1 MKKATLST
9 IFNIEKGTL
18 QSTKNEAGDYHFI
31 TASSEWKTHNKY
43 EYDCEAIVVAV
54 SASGSLGRVHYV
66 RDKFIASD
74 LCFVLTV
81 KDDYRQKVNPLYY
94 FYLLSGQQKELI
106 ALAKGAAKKSIN
118 KKDFSNYEV
127 MLPSFEQQNEI
138 AQKFLKAKD
147 LITSLL
153 FCTTK
158 AENDVECL
166 QSLMRNKITVPVS
179 QITSPLAISSFLVRN
194 KNTITVDDDKTYKR
208 LTIRMHAKGV
218 AERDTLTGVKIGTK
232 RQYVVSAGQLV
243 ISKID
248 ARQGAFGIVPPDC
261 DGAITT
267 ADFLSFNIDRDVIL
281 PEVLNELLQ
290 SKHIAELFQKSSQG
304 ATNRKRFNEKVF
316 LSQIIDVPNQNEQKA
331 MMRKFALL
339 SELKNKLSI
348 SGDATNTLYK
358 KQLQAIQI

>member
-1 MKKATLST
+1 MKKVTLST

-18 QSTKNEAGDYHFI
+18 QSTKNEVGDYHFI
-31 TASSEWKTHNKY
+31 TASSDWKTHKKY
-43 EYDCEAIVVAV
+43 AYDCEAIVVAV

-66 RDKFIASD
+66 KDKFIASD

-81 KDDYRQKVNPLYY
+81 KDDYRLKVNPLYY
-94 FYLLSGQQKELI
+94 FYLLSGQQNELI
-106 ALAKGAAKKSIN
+106 TLAKGAAKKSIN

-127 MLPSFEQQNEI
+127 VLPSLEQQNEL
-138 AQKFLKAKD
+138 AQKFSKTKE
-147 LITSLL
+147 LITNLL
-153 FCTTK
+153 SCTTK
-158 AENDVECL
+158 IENEVEYL
-166 QSLMRNKITVPVS
+166 QSLIRNKITVPVP
-179 QITSPLAISSFLVRN
+179 QKTSSVAISSFLVRN
-194 KNTITVDDDKTYKR
+194 KNTITVDDNKTYKR

-218 AERDTLTGVKIGTK
+218 TERDTLAGVKIGTK

-267 ADFLSFNIDRDVIL
+267 ADFLSFNIDRHIIL

-290 SKHIAELFQKSSQG
+290 SKPISELFQKSSQG

-316 LSQIIDVPNQNEQKA
+316 LSQIIDVPNQNEQKS
-331 MMRKFALL
+331 MIRKFALL
-339 SELKNKLSI
+339 RELKNKLSM
-348 SGDATNTLYK
+348 SDVATNTLYT